1 MSGQELPEASF
12 KRTRSDADFSQRESQ
27 RERKR
32 AKTEKPD
39 EKTKV
44 GSAEVKKEKG
54 VNDEQ
59 ELMQYLNEWPCGH
72 NIRVRDGSA
81 RDEENAGVLTWVTI
95 ENDGSDTNLKLLAQ
109 LKQIISIQLPKMPKS
124 YIMRLVFDLQ
134 HKSLIGI
141 KSGKVIGGITFRPF
155 VRDGFVSF
163 IEVVF
168 CVITKHEQRGGYGS
182 RLMNRLK
189 NWCQKNDNLNLL
201 TYADDTAIGY
211 FQRQGFSADIEMDVK
226 DWDIGFLKYYD
237 SATLMHCLVDTRI
250 DYLEINQQNR
260 LQRATFC
267 KKMRQLSY
275 QHIQYDGIKK
285 VAERGP
291 PLIDHTKVVGLI
303 EAGWNPAQ
311 LEKLL
316 EKDSQEQI
324 YRENKAL
331 LDQIKNA
338 STLSHPFSS
347 PVVELYPNLA
357 DNYLQTISD
366 PIDLR
371 TITEK
376 LERRVYI
383 CPEMMLADLH
393 RMIENCKTFLKAI
406 YIINKQKA
414 PEKDDLYLQA
424 ENINTRFLEKRRSEL
439 GIQQPVVSNNEGM

>member
-1 MSGQELPEASF
+1 MSELPEASF
-12 KRTRSDADFSQRESQ
+12 KRTRSDADFSQRE
-27 RERKR
+27 RKR
-32 AKTEKPD
+32 AKTEKSE
-39 EKTKV
+39 EKTKA
-44 GSAEVKKEKG
+44 GSDVKKEKG
-54 VNDEQ
+54 VNEQ
-59 ELMQYLNEWPCGH
+59 ELMQYLKEWPCGSS
-72 NIRVRDGSA
+72 IRVRDGSA
-81 RDEENAGVLTWVTI
+81 REEEQSGVLNWITI
-95 ENDGSDTNLKLLAQ
+95 ANDGTDTNLKLLAQ

-134 HKSLIGI
+134 HTSLIGI
-141 KSGKVIGGITFRPF
+141 KNGKVIGGITFRQF
-155 VRDGFVSF
+155 VKTGYISF

-189 NWCQKNDNLNLL
+189 NWCQENNNLNLL

-211 FQRQGFSADIEMDVK
+211 FQRQGFSADIEMDAK
-226 DWDIGFLKYYD
+226 DWDIGFLKFYN

-267 KKMRQLSY
+267 KKMRELSQ
-275 QHIQYDGIKK
+275 QHTEYDGIKK
-285 VAERGP
+285 VSERGP
-291 PLIDHTKVVGLI
+291 PLIDHTKVQGLI
-303 EAGWNPAQ
+303 DAGWNPAN

-316 EKDSQEQI
+316 EKENQDQI

-338 STLSHPFSS
+338 SALSHPFAS

-383 CPEMMLADLH
+383 CPEIMLADLH
-393 RMIENCKTFLKAI
+393 RMTENCKYFLKVI
-406 YIINKQKA
+406 YAINKQKS
-414 PEKDDLYLQA
+414 PEKDDLYVQA
-424 ENINTRFLEKRRSEL
+424 ELLNLRFLEQRRSEL
-439 GIQQPVVSNNEGM
+439 GIQQPVVNNEGS

>member
-1 MSGQELPEASF
+1 MSELPEASF
-12 KRTRSDADFSQRESQ
+12 KRTRSDADFSQRE
-27 RERKR
+27 RKR
-32 AKTEKPD
+32 AKTEKS
-39 EKTKV
+39 EAQSKL
-44 GSAEVKKEKG
+44 GLELKKEKG
-54 VNDEQ
+54 VNEQ
-59 ELMQYLNEWPCGH
+59 ELMQYLKEWPCGS

-81 RDEENAGVLTWVTI
+81 REEEQSGVLTWITI
-95 ENDGSDTNLKLLAQ
+95 ANDGTDTNLKLLAQ

-134 HKSLIGI
+134 HMSLIGI
-141 KSGKVIGGITFRPF
+141 KNGKVIGGITFRQF
-155 VRDGFVSF
+155 VKTGYVSF

-189 NWCQKNDNLNLL
+189 NWCQENNNLNLL

-211 FQRQGFSADIEMDVK
+211 FQRQGFSAYIEMDAK
-226 DWDIGFLKYYD
+226 DWDIGFLKFYD

-267 KKMRQLSY
+267 KKMRELSQ
-275 QHIQYDGIKK
+275 QHTEYDGIKK
-285 VAERGP
+285 VSDRGP
-291 PLIDHTKVVGLI
+291 PLIDHNKVQGLT
-303 EAGWNPAQ
+303 EAGWNPAN
-311 LEKLL
+311 LDKLL
-316 EKDSQEQI
+316 EKENQDQI
-324 YRENKAL
+324 YRENKIL

-338 STLSHPFSS
+338 SALSHPFAS

-393 RMIENCKTFLKAI
+393 RMIENCKTFLRAI
-406 YIINKQKA
+406 YIINKQKS
-414 PEKDDLYLQA
+414 PEKDDLYLSA
-424 ENINTRFLEKRRSEL
+424 ENINIRFLEKRRSEL
-439 GIQQPVVSNNEGM
+439 GIQQPVANNEGS

>member
-1 MSGQELPEASF
+1 MSDLPDTSY
-12 KRTRSDADFSQRESQ
+12 KRTRSDADFSQRE
-27 RERKR
+27 RKR
-32 AKTEKPD
+32 AKTEKAE
-39 EKTKV
+39 EKARA
-44 GSAEVKKEKG
+44 GSEVKKEK
-54 VNDEQ
+54 VNYEQ
-59 ELMQYLNEWPCGH
+59 ELMEYLKEWPCGS

-81 RDEENAGVLTWVTI
+81 REEEQSGVLNWITI
-95 ENDGSDTNLKLLAQ
+95 ANDGSDANLKLLAQ

-134 HKSLIGI
+134 HMSLIGI
-141 KSGKVIGGITFRPF
+141 KNGKVIGGITFRQF
-155 VRDGFVSF
+155 VKIGYVSF

-189 NWCQKNDNLNLL
+189 NWCQENNNLNLL
-201 TYADDTAIGY
+201 TYGDDTAIGY
-211 FQRQGFSADIEMDVK
+211 FQRQGFSADIEMDAK
-226 DWDIGFLKYYD
+226 DWDIGFLKFYD
-237 SATLMHCLVDTRI
+237 SATLMHCLVDSRI

-267 KKMRQLSY
+267 KKMRELSQ
-275 QHIQYDGIKK
+275 QHQEYEGIKK
-285 VAERGP
+285 VSERGP
-291 PLIDHTKVVGLI
+291 SLIDHTKVQGLI
-303 EAGWNPAQ
+303 EAGWNPAH
-311 LEKLL
+311 LDKLL
-316 EKDSQEQI
+316 EKENQDQI
-324 YRENKAL
+324 YRENKTL

-338 STLSHPFSS
+338 TNLSQPFLS

-357 DNYLQTISD
+357 ENYLQTISD

-393 RMIENCKTFLKAI
+393 RMIENCKTFLRAI
-406 YIINKQKA
+406 YIINKQKS

-424 ENINTRFLEKRRSEL
+424 ENINIRFLEKRRSEL
-439 GIQQPVVSNNEGM
+439 GIQQPVVNNNEGT

>member
-1 MSGQELPEASF
+1 MSELPEASF
-12 KRTRSDADFSQRESQ
+12 KRTRSDADFSQRD
-27 RERKR
+27 RKR
-32 AKTEKPD
+32 AKTEKTEA
-39 EKTKV
+39 EKPKT
-44 GSAEVKKEKG
+44 GTEPKKSE
-54 VNDEQ
+54 EQ
-59 ELMQYLNEWPCGH
+59 ELMQYLKEWPLGS

-81 RDEENAGVLTWVTI
+81 RDEENNGILTWLTI
-95 ENDGSDTNLKLLAQ
+95 ENDGSDTNLKLLTQ

-124 YIMRLVFDLQ
+124 YIMRLVFDYQ
-134 HKSLIGI
+134 HKSLIGV
-141 KSGKVIGGITFRPF
+141 KAGKVIGGITFRPF
-155 VRDGFVSF
+155 VKEGYVSF

-189 NWCQKNDNLNLL
+189 NWCQLNDNLNLL

-237 SATLMHCLVDTRI
+237 SATLMHCLVDSRI
-250 DYLEINQQNR
+250 NYLEINHQIR

-267 KKMRQLSY
+267 KKMRQLSL
-275 QHIQYDGIKK
+275 QHIEYDGIKR
-285 VAERGP
+285 ANERGP
-291 PLIDHTKVVGLI
+291 PLIDHTKIQGLI
-303 EAGWNPAQ
+303 DAGWNPAT

-316 EKDSQEQI
+316 ERDTQEQI
-324 YRENKAL
+324 YRENKML

-338 STLSHPFSS
+338 SGLSQPFAS

-406 YIINKQKA
+406 YVVNKQKN
-414 PEKDDLYLQA
+414 PEKDDLFVQA
-424 ENINTRFLEKRRSEL
+424 ETINSRFLERRRSEL
-439 GIQQPVVSNNEGM
+439 GIQQPVVHNNDGL